1 MQPGSIA
8 KQWSENTSQL
18 GIKPIFPPREGFYP
32 GDIVLLASYTPA
44 EDSKQ
49 RSAPV
54 EFYSIHPVYYDNLDY
69 CRVFANHRLR
79 PTPPETKDYILDGEA
94 VTPWTSSEFKHSD
107 FKCDTTHIGDFNL
120 NESTAF
126 PAFSFASLSTAGLG
140 ANFTSGWL
148 EGRLGAGSDN
158 QNYITYS
165 VPSSEVLSV
174 KTKHIVSL
182 FSEYWTR
189 ENRTADASI
198 IRALAKPQIL
208 PGKDMQSTKP
218 VIALVHEV
226 HYARSMDISISASQ
240 ALSAQ
245 VSAATQAMIDLTE
258 KKSKV
263 QEEISAIEQA
273 AVLQSQSS
281 AENPAIEKLKSDL
294 QDITSNIETLGK
306 LVAPDAPGVT
316 GQVTRS
322 SSSGI
327 TMTQVFP
334 KPLAIGYR
342 AVLMELLDSQDA
354 DNVDL
359 MLSGLAITS
368 GGSVVVAANQAPSDT
383 DGDQSQAVTSDH
395 TPKIVIIGTGSET
408 SPAGVSSI
416 PRYSDHHYCSAR
428 K

>member
-1 MQPGSIA
+1 
-8 KQWSENTSQL
+8 
-18 GIKPIFPPREGFYP
+18 
-32 GDIVLLASYTPA
+32 
-44 EDSKQ
+44 
-49 RSAPV
+49 
-54 EFYSIHPVYYDNLDY
+54 
-69 CRVFANHRLR
+69 
-79 PTPPETKDYILDGEA
+79 
-94 VTPWTSSEFKHSD
+94 
-107 FKCDTTHIGDFNL
+107 
-120 NESTAF
+120 
-126 PAFSFASLSTAGLG
+126 
-140 ANFTSGWL
+140 
-148 EGRLGAGSDN
+148 
-158 QNYITYS
+158 
-165 VPSSEVLSV
+165 
-174 KTKHIVSL
+174 
-182 FSEYWTR
+182 
-189 ENRTADASI
+189 
-198 IRALAKPQIL
+198 
-208 PGKDMQSTKP
+208 
-218 VIALVHEV
+218 
-226 HYARSMDISISASQ
+226 MDISISASQ

>member
-1 MQPGSIA
+1 MQPGSVA

-32 GDIVLLASYTPA
+32 GDIVLLAAYTPA

-54 EFYSIHPVYYDNLDY
+54 EFYNIHPVYYDNLDY
-69 CRVFANHRLR
+69 CDVFENHRSR
-79 PTPPETKDYILDGEA
+79 PTPPKTENYILDGEA
-94 VTPWTSSEFKHSD
+94 MTPWTSSAFKYSD
-107 FKCDTTHIGDFNL
+107 FKCDTTNIGDFNL
-120 NESTAF
+120 NEPTAF

-140 ANFTSGWL
+140 ANFTSGWFG
-148 EGRLGAGSDN
+148 GRLGAGSDN
-158 QNYITYS
+158 QNDITYS
-165 VPSSEVLSV
+165 VPSSEALSV
-174 KTKHIVSL
+174 KTKHIMSL
-182 FSEYWTR
+182 FSEYWNNKNQR
-189 ENRTADASI
+189 PHASL
-198 IRALAKPQIL
+198 IRALAKSQAL
-208 PGKDMQSTKP
+208 PDQDLQSTKP

-245 VSAATQAMIDLTE
+245 FSAAAQAMIDLTE
-258 KKSKV
+258 KKSQL
-263 QEEISAIEQA
+263 QEEISTIEQA
-273 AVLQSQSS
+273 APANLQNQSP
-281 AENPAIEKLKSDL
+281 AENPAIAKLKSDL

-342 AVLMELLDSQDA
+342 AVQMEFIDPKNA
-354 DNVDL
+354 NNVDFRI
-359 MLSGLAITS
+359 SELAIS
-368 GGSVVVAANQAPSDT
+368 GSNEVAADTAFSDLT
-383 DGDQSQAVTSDH
+383 
-395 TPKIVIIGTGSET
+395 IGIEIET
-408 SPAGVSSI
+408 SPASVGSKLET
-416 PRYSDHHYCSAR
+416 R
-428 K
+428 